1 MQASSK
7 CIFNENRLK
16 VSKSRNKRKIIIIY
30 FSDLNPAWFGPDLS
44 RGISWKPGSES
55 SNSATSTMTAPSSS
69 SRRPGRGSLNKLY
82 EYPALFWWK
91 SNLFDNLY
99 TKLTGTLFEGYLG
112 ILKMGYMKKFFWG
125 LFEQKDFFLKK
136 SAKYNSKKCYMMLYF

>member
-7 CIFNENRLK
+7 SIFNENRLK
-16 VSKSRNKRKIIIIY
+16 VSKSRNKRKRIIIY

-69 SRRPGRGSLNKLY
+69 SRRPGRGSLNKVSCMNIQ
-82 EYPALFWWK
+82 PSSGGSQIF
-91 SNLFDNLY
+91 
-99 TKLTGTLFEGYLG
+99 LTTSTQNCLLHYFKGVLG
-112 ILKMGYMKKFFWG
+112 LKMGFMKKFFWG
-125 LFEQKDFFLKK
+125 LFEQQDFF
-136 SAKYNSKKCYMMLYF
+136 S